1 MRGMF
6 CFSSAKYAKCFVFH
20 PKNARNIL
28 YFIYIMREIYR
39 FVSTK
44 CAKYYF
50 AFTKY
55 AKCFVLLDYD
65 CKIPTLFLLSLLIS
79 DICSIKMD

>member
-1 MRGMF
+1 MREI
-6 CFSSAKYAKCFVFH
+6 FVFHQQNTQNVLFFH
-20 PKNARNIL
+20 PKNALHIL
-28 YFIYIMREIYR
+28 IFIYIMREIYR

-50 AFTKY
+50 VFTKY

-79 DICSIKMD
+79 DICSI